1 MSINQ
6 EKYNIKFTNFNKSQ
20 DDILKFDVIN
30 ANSAFVNT
38 LRRIIISHVK
48 TISFDTTD
56 YENSDLKI
64 IDNTSSFHNE
74 FLLHR
79 LGLIPI
85 YGNPDVYDPSKY
97 KFSLNIENTSSELMN
112 ITTEHIKVLNIE
124 TNIEEKNDN
133 FFKKNSITNDYILIA
148 TLNPGPN
155 LKGEKL
161 KFEGKSSINIGES
174 HIRFSPVSCI
184 YFVNKQDPELVKLE
198 LNKYLEINKDKFNVK
213 KLTHKF
219 ILEEADRYFHIDDD
233 GNPNQFEFCIES
245 RGVLEP
251 YKILLN
257 GINLIID
264 KINLFLNN
272 MKKTLSDTKSD
283 VLITESKGLMKAFDI
298 TILNENHTLGYLLQT
313 YINEIYKENNI
324 FIGYLNPHPLEKKI
338 ILKISLPNI
347 NIDQVNEIINTT
359 CKQLLTILDNI
370 KKEISSEFGGKVIIR
385 KKQNKT
391 K

>member
-56 YENSDLKI
+56 YEKSDLKI

-97 KFSLNIENTSSELMN
+97 KFSLNIENTGSELMN

-133 FFKKNSITNDYILIA
+133 FFKKNSITNDYILM
-148 TLNPGPN
+148 L
-155 LKGEKL
+155 
-161 KFEGKSSINIGES
+161 
-174 HIRFSPVSCI
+174 H
-184 YFVNKQDPELVKLE
+184 
-198 LNKYLEINKDKFNVK
+198 
-213 KLTHKF
+213 
-219 ILEEADRYFHIDDD
+219 
-233 GNPNQFEFCIES
+233 
-245 RGVLEP
+245 
-251 YKILLN
+251 
-257 GINLIID
+257 
-264 KINLFLNN
+264 
-272 MKKTLSDTKSD
+272 
-283 VLITESKGLMKAFDI
+283 
-298 TILNENHTLGYLLQT
+298 
-313 YINEIYKENNI
+313 
-324 FIGYLNPHPLEKKI
+324 
-338 ILKISLPNI
+338 
-347 NIDQVNEIINTT
+347 
-359 CKQLLTILDNI
+359 
-370 KKEISSEFGGKVIIR
+370 
-385 KKQNKT
+385 
-391 K
+391 

>member
-1 MSINQ
+1 MGIFDKFKSGFKKSASAFTSGLRDIVIKKEIDDKTLDKIEEYLIQSDVGIIAAAEIKEIISDSKIDPKKDIAEEIN
-6 EKYNIKFTNFNKSQ
+6 T
-20 DDILKFDVIN
+20 ILKEYIV
-30 ANSAFVNT
+30 
-38 LRRIIISHVK
+38 
-48 TISFDTTD
+48 
-56 YENSDLKI
+56 
-64 IDNTSSFHNE
+64 
-74 FLLHR
+74 
-79 LGLIPI
+79 
-85 YGNPDVYDPSKY
+85 
-97 KFSLNIENTSSELMN
+97 SLMKPLE
-112 ITTEHIKVLNIE
+112 
-124 TNIEEKNDN
+124 NDN

-219 ILEEADRYFHIDDD
+219 MLEEADRYFHIDDD

-272 MKKTLSDTKSD
+272 MKKTLSDNKSD